1 MKYKIIISI
10 ILFIFSFLLIKSGSY
25 FIKNNDN
32 LMKLLKEKQS
42 IYNTNPV
49 DAIITKHTMI
59 PGINGRKINLI
70 KSYQKMKSIN
80 EFKESLLVFDEIK
93 PNKTVDNIY
102 DKVIISGNP
111 NINKISIVL
120 QNDNNYCFTT
130 TLEINENCINKQTI
144 HVEKITNNYLSK
156 VKDLVRNGIIFFLEF
171 KENNDE
177 LSLIYKYLKNNNY
190 DVVAI
195 KELIKE

>member
-1 MKYKIIISI
+1 MKYKIIITI

-25 FIKNNDN
+25 FIKDNDD
-32 LMKLLKEKQS
+32 LMKLLKEKQL
-42 IYNTNPV
+42 IYNIEPV

-59 PGINGRKINLI
+59 PGINGRKINLT
-70 KSYQKMKSIN
+70 KSFQKMKGLN

-93 PNKTVDNIY
+93 PHKTIDNIY

-111 NINKISIVL
+111 NINKISIIL
-120 QNDNNYCFTT
+120 ENDDNYCFTT

-190 DVVAI
+190 DVVSI
-195 KELIKE
+195 DELINE

>member
-1 MKYKIIISI
+1 MKHKIIITFL
-10 ILFIFSFLLIKSGSY
+10 LFIFSFLLIKSGSY
-25 FIKNNDN
+25 FIKDNDH

-59 PGINGRKINLI
+59 PGISGRKINLT

-93 PNKTVDNIY
+93 PNKTIDNIY

-120 QNDNNYCFTT
+120 ENNDNYCFTT
-130 TLEINENCINKQTI
+130 TLEIDKNCNKKQTI
-144 HVEKITNNYLSK
+144 HVEKITNNHLSK

-190 DVVAI
+190 NVVSI
-195 KELIKE
+195 DELIND

>member
-25 FIKNNDN
+25 FIKNNDD
-32 LMKLLKEKQS
+32 LMKLLKEKQT
-42 IYNTNPV
+42 IYNIKPV